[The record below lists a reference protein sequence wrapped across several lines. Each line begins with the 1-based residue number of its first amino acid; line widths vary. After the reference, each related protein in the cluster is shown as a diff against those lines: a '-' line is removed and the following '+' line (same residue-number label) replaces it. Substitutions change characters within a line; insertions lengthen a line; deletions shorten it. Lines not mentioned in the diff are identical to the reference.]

1 MRSLGPG
8 RILSPHPLLS
18 FVRIMLLP
26 LFSSIAL
33 AALVAAG
40 SVPQVARSD
49 FEIDIVETISCTP
62 LTGASG
68 SLVMKSLPSAPTTL
82 PDGGVSLSLVDNV
95 LEEDDGNDQ
104 FIFESC
110 TSTFMNETQSN
121 DGYTAIYYG

>member
-8 RILSPHPLLS
+8 RIFSPHPLLS
-18 FVRIMLLP
+18 FVRIMLLS

-33 AALVAAG
+33 AGLVTAG

-49 FEIDIVETISCTP
+49 FEIDIVEIISCTP

-68 SLVMKSLPSAPTTL
+68 TLVMKSLPLAPTTL
-82 PDGGVSLSLVDNV
+82 PDGGVPLSLVDNV
-95 LEEDDGNDQ
+95 LQEDDGNDQ

-121 DGYTAIYYG
+121 DGNAAIY